1 MSELKILQPKVQEAL
16 RPYIDESYQ
25 AKMQTIVP
33 TDWEIMGVRIPQIRK
48 IVKTLIQQHPHVT
61 LDDVLELV
69 DRGFLERVREVA
81 LSGIF
86 WLATMKREL
95 DRALWP
101 LIGRWVEQLAD
112 WEMCDQ
118 LAMGVAAV
126 IVDKEPTLVND
137 LVHWARSS
145 SPWRRRF
152 TVAVASA
159 LNQKGRARVSET
171 LRICHELM
179 QEETAIVRK
188 GVGWALR
195 EASKMDELAVYSFL
209 LRWRDQAHK
218 TILREGAQ
226 KLTAAHR
233 ATLLEG

>member
-1 MSELKILQPKVQEAL
+1 MSELEILQTEIQEAL
-16 RPYIDESYQ
+16 RPYIDESYR
-25 AKMQTIVP
+25 AKIRTMVP
-33 TDWEIMGVRIPQIRK
+33 TDWEIIGVRVPQIRE
-48 IVKTLIQQHPHVT
+48 IVKTLIQQYPSAT

-69 DRGFLERVREVA
+69 DTGFLERVREEA
-81 LSGIF
+81 LCGIF
-86 WLATMKREL
+86 WLSTMKHEL

-126 IVDKEPTLVND
+126 IVDKEPVLVND

-152 TVAVASA
+152 TVAVAAA
-159 LNQKGRARVSET
+159 LNQKGRVRVSEA

-195 EASKMDELAVYSFL
+195 EASKIDELAVYSFL
-209 LRWRDQAHK
+209 LRWRGRAHK
-218 TILREGAQ
+218 TILREGTQ
-226 KLTAAHR
+226 KLTAEHR
-233 ATLLEG
+233 ATILKG